1 MKIWIH
7 GLQESVRLQT
17 TNYWLVSQN
26 DIYWQTSNLRGCR
39 GHMVVGFT
47 TTYEISAYHHWHE
60 FESCVGEVYSIQHY
74 VIKFVSNL
82 WQVRDFLQVLWFPPH
97 RGGHLIIWSNHWRG
111 HLIIWSNHKRGPP
124 DRMVVKLA
132 STFTVSDYYH

>member
-17 TNYWLVSQN
+17 TYYWLVSQN

-39 GHMVVGFT
+39 GHMEVGFT
-47 TTYEISAYHHWHE
+47 TTYAISAYHHWHE

-82 WQVRDFLQVLWFPPH
+82 SDRSVIFSGYSGFLLTE
-97 RGGHLIIWSNHWRG
+97 GATWSYG
-111 HLIIWSNHKRGPP
+111 QITDEVTWSYGQITEG
-124 DRMVVKLA
+124 A
-132 STFTVSDYYH
+132 TWSYGS